1 MEMKNG
7 IFIDLGHGGKDCGAV
22 GKKYNEANL
31 VLEIGRELNNLL
43 EKTNI
48 KYQFSRLTDTFLT
61 LEKRCELANKMKADI
76 FLSIHINSSKRLE
89 AQGTESFV
97 YSLKNNKVAIDFSA
111 DILNDIT
118 KLLNTENRGVK
129 ENSKFTVLKNTK
141 MSALILEVEFI
152 SNIKQE
158 QVIKDNVK
166 AIAKVIYQ
174 NILNLYGVKEQD
186 EYLYKVCI
194 GAFKNKDNAIKLKNE
209 AMIKGF
215 NDTYII

>member
-7 IFIDLGHGGKDCGAV
+7 IFIDLGHGGKDCGAL

-48 KYQFSRLTDTFLT
+48 KYQFSRLTDIFLT

-97 YSLKNNKVAIDFSA
+97 YSLKNNKLAIDFSTA
-111 DILNDIT
+111 ILNDIT

-166 AIAKVIYQ
+166 AIANVIYQ
-174 NILNLYGVKEQD
+174 NILNLYGVKE
-186 EYLYKVCI
+186 EECLYKVCI

>member
-7 IFIDLGHGGKDCGAV
+7 IFIDLGHGGKDCGAL

-48 KYQFSRLTDTFLT
+48 KYQFSRLTDIFLT

-89 AQGTESFV
+89 AQGTEAFV
-97 YSLKNNKVAIDFSA
+97 YSLKNNKVAIDFA
-111 DILNDIT
+111 AAILNDIT
-118 KLLNTENRGVK
+118 KLLNTNNRGVK
-129 ENSKFTVLKNTK
+129 ENSKFTVLKDTK

-152 SNIKQE
+152 SNVKQE

-166 AIAKVIYQ
+166 AIAKVIYE
-174 NILNLYGVKEQD
+174 NILSLYGVKEQD

-209 AMIKGF
+209 AMLKGF

>member
-1 MEMKNG
+1 MRMENG
-7 IFIDLGHGGKDCGAV
+7 IFIDLGHGGKDCGAL

-48 KYQFSRLTDTFLT
+48 KYQFSRLTDTYLT
-61 LEKRCELANKMKADI
+61 LDKRCELANKMKADI

-111 DILNDIT
+111 AILNDIT

-152 SNIKQE
+152 SNLKQE

-174 NILNLYGVKEQD
+174 NILNLYGVKDQE

-194 GAFKNKDNAIKLKNE
+194 GAFENKDNAIKLKNE
-209 AMIKGF
+209 AMLKGF

>member
-7 IFIDLGHGGKDCGAV
+7 IFIDLGHGGKDCGAL

-48 KYQFSRLTDTFLT
+48 KYQFSRLTDIFLT

-97 YSLKNNKVAIDFSA
+97 YSLKNNKLAIDFSA
-111 DILNDIT
+111 AILNDIT

-166 AIAKVIYQ
+166 AIANVIYQ
-174 NILNLYGVKEQD
+174 NILNLYGVKE
-186 EYLYKVCI
+186 EECLYKVCI